1 VVQRGAEAGV
11 DAINDMQSLKQT
23 CCSAF
28 EVKQTNPSGALQ
40 QASEMLRRMGLK
52 VKDEVRCQKSQGI
65 LSTSSCTRKAARAVS
80 WALEFD
86 GPWHFLASGAPT
98 GGTLLKRRHLELLGH
113 TLVSV
118 PYWEWDRFQGAS
130 EKEQYLK
137 S

>member
-1 VVQRGAEAGV
+1 MLFGFRGQTDKSVRGPAASERDAAPHGAESERRG
-11 DAINDMQSLKQT
+11 SLPK
-23 CCSAF
+23 
-28 EVKQTNPSGALQ
+28 KSGYSIDQLVH
-40 QASEMLRRMGLK
+40 E
-52 VKDEVRCQKSQGI
+52 KSSPG
-65 LSTSSCTRKAARAVS
+65 S

-137 S
+137 SKLRA